1 MHQIRILHEEEQS
14 QHSPANP
21 FTLERLRAQELEER
35 SLLIDGQEPLVH
47 ACSLKFTLH
56 LSFQL
61 ESLNFLPSLQCLD
74 GVSFNESHVKQLWQ
88 ALGQNLKLPPRG
100 TLECQEVGLSFCGP
114 QSIDFYPS
122 FDLSWMVVC
131 LVSLPPWYLTL
142 TVATLDLAQS
152 IHS

>member
-1 MHQIRILHEEEQS
+1 MHQIRILHEEQQS

-21 FTLERLRAQELEER
+21 FTLKRLRAQELEER
-35 SLLIDGQEPLVH
+35 SLLIDGQEPLVY

-61 ESLNFLPSLQCLD
+61 ESLNVLPSLQCLD
-74 GVSFNESHVKQLWQ
+74 GVSFDESHVKQLWQ

-100 TLECQEVGLSFCGP
+100 TLGMSRGQA

-131 LVSLPPWYLTL
+131 LVSLPP
-142 TVATLDLAQS
+142 
-152 IHS
+152 